1 MADNLELKV
10 IFTAVDKFVRPVNA
24 IADGA
29 RNASRELKNAR
40 AAMKGLGDQQKL
52 IDSFRST
59 NKALGIDTRRLEDAR
74 ATVARLA
81 GEMAATNAPTVAL
94 QRAFAEAKKEA
105 AQLSANVN
113 RLAESKQ
120 RLRSQ
125 LSVAGIDTKQ
135 LSAAQRDL
143 KGRMDQATAAV
154 NAQSAALETANRRMQ
169 RLKAAQAELAKTQQR
184 VGQVRSAGAGMLA
197 GGIAVGLPAVAST
210 KAYAEFETAMLGVA
224 RQVEGARDA
233 NGRYTQTYYEM
244 GKAIQSMSERLPMSA
259 NDIAR
264 IVEGAARMGIQ
275 GKDNLLKFAETAAVM
290 ASAFDL
296 PADKIGEDMGK
307 IANLYKIPIANIR
320 ELGDTINWLDDNAQ
334 SQGGDIID
342 VMQRIAGVVTTAKMN
357 FREAAALGS
366 TFLSLGARPEVA
378 ASASEAMI
386 RELSIATMQ
395 SKRFRAGA
403 AMLKLDLN
411 ELQKAAST
419 SPTATILKVMDA
431 INRLPEEK
439 RLEAATRL
447 FGKEYGDDAAKL
459 ATNLAEYRKQLALVN
474 DEKARGSMQRESDS
488 VNASVNARME
498 MAKNA
503 LGNLATDLGESM
515 RPALVE
521 TLERTLAIAQAVRA
535 WSAENPQLAAG
546 LMSVVKWLAIGLT
559 TLGGLALAASAVL
572 GPFAMAKF
580 AFTALGVSG
589 VSMSGLLA
597 GGFNLIMKGIGGIG
611 TALLWISRLALAHP
625 ILALI
630 TAIAAGALYVW
641 QNWDTLGPRFRALI
655 DSIGNYFG
663 NLKDRAIEA
672 GRNMID
678 GMIGG
683 ITSRWDALKTTVTG
697 IGDKSVDWVKDKLGI
712 HSPSQV
718 FADLGGYTVQGF
730 EKGILANVDGPLGAI
745 SLLSKR
751 LAAIGAGVVI
761 SGAAAAGD
769 VAIDTRPAMSGHA
782 GSRYSASGGD
792 TFVFHINAAPGM
804 DENALARAVRDEF
817 ERRQNTEASRK
828 RARLRDID

>member
-29 RNASRELKNAR
+29 RTASRELKNAR
-40 AAMKGLGDQQKL
+40 TALKALSDQQKL

-59 NKALGIDTRRLEDAR
+59 NKALGIDTRKLEEAR
-74 ATVARLA
+74 GTVARLA

-120 RLRSQ
+120 RLRTQ
-125 LSVAGIDTKQ
+125 LGAAGIDTKQ

-143 KGRMDQATAAV
+143 KGKIDHATAAV
-154 NAQSAALETANRRMQ
+154 NAQSTALETANRRMQ

-184 VGQVRSAGAGMLA
+184 VGQVRSAGAGLLA
-197 GGIAVGLPAVAST
+197 GGVAVGLPAVATT

-233 NGRYTQTYYEM
+233 NGRYTETYHEM
-244 GKAIQSMSERLPMSA
+244 ARAIKELSERLPKTAS
-259 NDIAR
+259 DIAH
-264 IVEGAARMGIQ
+264 IVEAGARMGIQ
-275 GKDNLLKFAETAAVM
+275 GVENLRIFAETTTVM

-296 PADKIGEDMGK
+296 PVDQVGEDIGK
-307 IANLYKIPIANIR
+307 ISQLYKVPIKDIKA
-320 ELGDTINWLDDNAQ
+320 LGDVINWLDDNAL
-334 SQGGDIID
+334 SKGGDIID
-342 VMQRIAGVVTTAKMN
+342 VMKRIAGTADMVHMSFK
-357 FREAAALGS
+357 EAAALGS
-366 TFLSLGARPEVA
+366 TFLSLGAMPEVA
-378 ASASEAMI
+378 ATASNAMM
-386 RELSIATMQ
+386 RELSVATMQ
-395 SKRFRAGA
+395 GKRFQGGLD
-403 AMLKLDLN
+403 MLKLSAE
-411 ELQKAAST
+411 ELQRGMSRDATGTIIKVLEAIKA
-419 SPTATILKVMDA
+419 
-431 INRLPEEK
+431 LPEATQ
-439 RLEAATRL
+439 LEAATRL

-459 ATNLAEYRKQLALVN
+459 ASNLDEYRRQLALVN
-474 DEKARGSMQRESDS
+474 EERAKGSMQREADTR
-488 VNASVNARME
+488 NASIEARMA

-503 LGNLATDLGESM
+503 LTNIASDLGESM

-521 TLERTLAIAQAVRA
+521 TLERTLAITQAVRA
-535 WSAENPQLAAG
+535 WTAENPQLAAG

-580 AFTALGVSG
+580 AFTALGISG
-589 VSMSGLLA
+589 VTMSGMLA
-597 GGFNLIMKGIGGIG
+597 GGFNLVMKGIGGLG
-611 TALLWISRLALAHP
+611 TALLWIGRLALAHP

-641 QNWDTLGPRFRALI
+641 QNWDSLGPKIMAVI
-655 DSIGNYFG
+655 DRIGSYFG
-663 NLKDRAIEA
+663 GLKDRALEA

-678 GMIGG
+678 GMISG

-697 IGDKSVDWVKDKLGI
+697 IGDKSIDWVKEKLGI

-718 FADLGGYTVQGF
+718 FADLGGYVMQGF
-730 EKGILANVDGPLGAI
+730 QLGLANGEDGPLAALG
-745 SLLSKR
+745 SLSRR

-761 SGAAAAGD
+761 SGSAAAG
-769 VAIDTRPAMSGHA
+769 TA
-782 GSRYSASGGD
+782 GSAGASPMAVTINIYGAPGQGGD
-792 TFVFHINAAPGM
+792 DIRRQVEQAI
-804 DENALARAVRDEF
+804 ENI
-817 ERRQNTEASRK
+817 ERRRQSHARS
-828 RARLRDID
+828 RLRDVE